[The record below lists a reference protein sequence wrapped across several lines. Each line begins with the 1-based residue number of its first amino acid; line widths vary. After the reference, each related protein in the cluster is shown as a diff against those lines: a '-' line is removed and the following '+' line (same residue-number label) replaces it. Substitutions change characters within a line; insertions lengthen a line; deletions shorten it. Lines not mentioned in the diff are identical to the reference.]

1 MFGIRRIHS
10 LSCRLAA
17 DFLQGLMTVTQ
28 SQSATTLGEQH
39 AEFSRNR
46 FLAMPIAGAIVWT
59 LIGIAGAFFPV
70 QKAAWALFIGTGTI
84 FYLGLLVARF
94 TGEDLL
100 GRTRKNN
107 FFDRLFLHTV
117 FMAFLVYAIAI
128 PFFLIEPTSLPLSVG
143 ILTGLM
149 WVPFSGIIQ
158 HWVGIFH
165 SVARTVLIVAAWY
178 LFPERRFVVIPAV
191 VVGVYLITIYILA
204 NRLRSPN

>member
-1 MFGIRRIHS
+1 MS
-10 LSCRLAA
+10 LSCRLPLRIDDRYPITKRDDAWRTA
-17 DFLQGLMTVTQ
+17 RGILTQ
-28 SQSATTLGEQH
+28 
-39 AEFSRNR
+39 
-46 FLAMPIAGAIVWT
+46 
-59 LIGIAGAFFPV
+59 
-70 QKAAWALFIGTGTI
+70 ALFGYANCWCNCVDSYRYCRSIFSI

-191 VVGVYLITIYILA
+191 IVSIYPITIYILA
-204 NRLRSPN
+204 NRVSSPIDPDRTRNFSSPD